1 MSRMGAI
8 HGVAI
13 GLVAVCVGCAY
24 HKRSLESPEHPRRA
38 PGSEAHVTGQAPTR
52 GDSVLIREWLTRIG
66 YNSPRPDV
74 MPWPRGGMKAIL
86 DQIYY
91 PREARDRGIEGKV
104 LVGFLVDENGDV
116 TETEVLQG
124 IGFGCD
130 EVARQVIAATK
141 FAPAQRDGHAVS
153 FRAALPIEFRLRP

>member
-1 MSRMGAI
+1 MTRLGTM

-24 HKRSLESPEHPRRA
+24 HKQALESPDRPDRA
-38 PGSEAHVTGQAPTR
+38 PQSEAHLTGQEATR
-52 GDSVLIREWLTRIG
+52 ADSVLIREWLTRIG
-66 YNSPRPDV
+66 YYSARLDV

-91 PREARDRGIEGKV
+91 PREARDQGIEGRV

-153 FRAALPIEFRLRP
+153 SRVAIPIEFRLRP